1 MALTLKRTTKNEN
14 SKVIKKD
21 TLFMSF
27 LYKAG
32 WYLFLENCKIFKA
45 LMTLLSYASDKIDIQ
60 MTK

>member
-1 MALTLKRTTKNEN
+1 
-14 SKVIKKD
+14 
-21 TLFMSF
+21 MSF